1 MLGMG
6 FLSQCSLTLQDYDFT
21 LYLINSLKK
30 RLFIEHSPCVRH
42 CYFGI
47 GDIGDTNKDPIFMD
61 LMYPALRDS
70 IVKKFEKMV
79 SEVHDGI
86 QKKNSIK
93 RDQEYM

>member
-1 MLGMG
+1 
-6 FLSQCSLTLQDYDFT
+6 
-21 LYLINSLKK
+21 
-30 RLFIEHSPCVRH
+30 
-42 CYFGI
+42 
-47 GDIGDTNKDPIFMD
+47 MD

-70 IVKKFEKMV
+70 IVEKLKKMV